1 MVFFVK
7 HGEIMIKGVLS
18 IIAQTALLTT
28 LIQTTSKSTTILV
41 ALVFQAIQLFF
52 YAFSRT
58 EFMMWT
64 AGALAAV
71 SSISYPA
78 FSTLISTN
86 ADVDQQVRP

>member
-1 MVFFVK
+1 M
-7 HGEIMIKGVLS
+7 
-18 IIAQTALLTT
+18 
-28 LIQTTSKSTTILV
+28 

-86 ADVDQQVRP
+86 ADVDQQVKP